1 MSQTLYMNDMI
12 RQIAQLQRTG
22 GSSILAQAD
31 IPAAG
36 GHMNGARWYDP
47 SPRTITITGAT
58 DTASYGSGGIVQS
71 PPAFSKVFRAAAGV
85 PPDLAHAHIHIK

>member
-1 MSQTLYMNDMI
+1 MPQTLYMNDMN

-47 SPRTITITGAT
+47 SHRTITTPAT
-58 DTASYGSGGIVQS
+58 DTSSYGSGGIVQS